1 MKTLFVHRKGRFDK
15 LRFLLAKKHYGH
27 FAKCLK
33 FGQEKHEEMFEGK
46 TYNHPIAS
54 HLIQLNNELS

>member
-15 LRFLLAKKHYGH
+15 LRILLAKKL
-27 FAKCLK
+27 AIKK
-33 FGQEKHEEMFEGK
+33 RIENSRN
-46 TYNHPIAS
+46 YNHPIAS